1 MQVKNKYTIVVP
13 VFNSGS
19 GLFQLHQEITRAL
32 DSQIAYDIVYVD
44 DYSQDES
51 WRVLNDIKNQDKNH
65 KITLIRLSKNF
76 GQHAATL
83 CGFASASGDYILT
96 MDDDLAVLPKEFKKL
111 IKEREESGAQVV
123 YGEYVQH
130 ESFGRKLFKF
140 IYKTLARLEGGN
152 KGRGSSFRL
161 LEANLARKLAENHNH
176 FVFIDEFLL
185 WYTDKVSFVTVENH
199 PSPIRKSR
207 YRITRLIDTTGKVIL
222 YSTGIPLKF
231 VTYIGFILAFVNSI
245 IGSFFIYRHFIDKIA
260 VKGYASLIVSV
271 LFSTG
276 IILFSIGIIAQY
288 LRSILKNINNS
299 PLYHID
305 EKQC

>member
-32 DSQIAYDIVYVD
+32 YSQIAYDIVYVD

-96 MDDDLAVLPKEFKKL
+96 MDDDLAVLPEEFKKL

-222 YSTGIPLKF
+222 YSTGIIL
-231 VTYIGFILAFVNSI
+231 VVIGIAGIYIGEIF
-245 IGSFFIYRHFIDKIA
+245 KQ
-260 VKGYASLIVSV
+260 VKN
-271 LFSTG
+271 
-276 IILFSIGIIAQY
+276 
-288 LRSILKNINNS
+288 R
-299 PLYHID
+299 PLYIID
-305 EKQC
+305 GTFNID